1 MHNGLNQFGQVLVD
15 YLRCT
20 AGVPH
25 SRHPKKAAAMP
36 TQAELDQRLTDTP
49 QALKAEESAAHT
61 LVKFSHWLDQNIN
74 FTWAGA
80 ALVASVPGNIALR
93 CTNIELNDCDD
104 DDDDN
109 AESDAPSADTDKQKH
124 YCHLRTVREKYG
136 QCRVAELLRQEP
148 ALLQKALANAA
159 TVSSSGSGSSS
170 SSSSNKRK
178 RDGTSDSSS
187 AAALPV
193 RNLAA
198 DMSAETSSN
207 NSKTS
212 SNSNSNS
219 SNSCNNSSNNSNTAV
234 SASAANASDSASS
247 DMHGNSSGSSSKLI
261 AQCSSLSCAKAF
273 TADWMQQ
280 FYRNCM
286 PNSTSSSAV
295 SFNEHLQIVWPTV
308 RSVRESLGG
317 FVGGVAVKWRPHKT
331 DSKVRVVY
339 AELFALFSMLR
350 TRCMLLGYAVRQQ
363 YKSLL
368 LHNIIHLAATAL

>member
-20 AGVPH
+20 AGAPH
-25 SRHPKKAAAMP
+25 SRHPKKPAAMP
-36 TQAELDQRLTDTP
+36 TQAELDQRLIDTP
-49 QALKAEESAAHT
+49 QAIKAEESAAHT

-93 CTNIELNDCDD
+93 NTNTELNDCDD
-104 DDDDN
+104 DDDDDT
-109 AESDAPSADTDKQKH
+109 ESDAPSADKQKH

-148 ALLQKALANAA
+148 VLLQKALANAA

-170 SSSSNKRK
+170 SSSSSSNKRK
-178 RDGTSDSSS
+178 RDETSDSSS
-187 AAALPV
+187 AAALPA

-219 SNSCNNSSNNSNTAV
+219 SNSCNNNSSTAV

-247 DMHGNSSGSSSKLI
+247 DMHSNSSGSSSKLI

-273 TADWMQQ
+273 IADWMQQ
-280 FYRNCM
+280 FYSNCM
-286 PNSTSSSAV
+286 PNSRTNSAV
-295 SFNEHLQIVWPTV
+295 NFSEHLQIVWPTV

-317 FVGGVAVKWRPHKT
+317 FVGGVAVKWRPLKT
-331 DSKVRVVY
+331 NSKVRVVY